1 MRVADR
7 IDVVAFHQDN
17 VLFHSPVRNRP
28 PCVRIKFMPVDPLKG
43 DRAAI
48 KHDLLIYN
56 SDVPKAHHEP
66 NDFKRG
72 TICIQRFNQQ

>member
-1 MRVADR
+1 
-7 IDVVAFHQDN
+7 
-17 VLFHSPVRNRP
+17 
-28 PCVRIKFMPVDPLKG
+28 MPVDPLKG